1 MSTSTWTPTPLADT
15 VALGPNLPRVRS
27 VGVGTWQW
35 GDRHVWRYGREF
47 GEADVRG
54 ACEAALRCGLNLFD
68 TAEIYGNGESERL
81 LGGCLRAAGA
91 ETTLVATKFMPYPW
105 RLGRGAL
112 PRALEGSLGRL
123 RVSSVG
129 LYQVHMPLPP
139 LSVETW
145 AEGLAE
151 AVSLGLT
158 RAVGVSN
165 YSADQ
170 MRRTQAVLAR
180 RGVPLASNQVEF
192 SLLQRRPERDGLL
205 RTCQELG
212 VQLVAYSPLAKGLL
226 GGRYT
231 RRRPPSLARRL
242 SLPRGAWR
250 RLPPLLALMR
260 QIGLEQGGKTPAQV
274 ALNWLLCKGA
284 LPIPGARNASQVEE
298 NAGAL
303 GWRLTDAQ
311 LAALDR
317 ATGD

>member
-1 MSTSTWTPTPLADT
+1 
-15 VALGPNLPRVRS
+15 
-27 VGVGTWQW
+27 
-35 GDRHVWRYGREF
+35 
-47 GEADVRG
+47 
-54 ACEAALRCGLNLFD
+54 
-68 TAEIYGNGESERL
+68 
-81 LGGCLRAAGA
+81 
-91 ETTLVATKFMPYPW
+91 
-105 RLGRGAL
+105 
-112 PRALEGSLGRL
+112 
-123 RVSSVG
+123 
-129 LYQVHMPLPP
+129 MPLPP
-139 LSVETW
+139 VSVETW
-145 AEGLAE
+145 AEALADAVGLGLA
-151 AVSLGLT
+151 

-170 MRRTQAVLAR
+170 MRRTHAVLAR

-212 VQLVAYSPLAKGLL
+212 VQLIAYSPLAKGLL

-250 RLPPLLALMR
+250 RLPPLLALVR
-260 QIGLEQGGKTPAQV
+260 EIGLEQGGKTPAQV

-311 LAALDR
+311 VAALDR
-317 ATGD
+317 ATGG

>member
-1 MSTSTWTPTPLADT
+1 VADWTPTPLADT
-15 VALGPNLPRVRS
+15 VALGPDLAPVRS

-35 GDRHVWRYGREF
+35 GDRHIWHYGQEF
-47 GEADVRG
+47 GEQDVRG
-54 ACEAALRCGLNLFD
+54 AFEAALASGLNLFD
-68 TAEIYGNGESERL
+68 TAEIYGSGQSERL
-81 LGGCLRAAGA
+81 LGRCLRTSGA
-91 ETTLVATKFMPYPW
+91 EVVVATKFMPYPW
-105 RLGRGAL
+105 RLGRAAL

-123 RVSSVG
+123 VLPEVG

-139 LSVETW
+139 VSIETW
-145 AEGLAE
+145 AEALADAVGLGLA
-151 AVSLGLT
+151 

-170 MRRTQAVLAR
+170 MRHTHAVLAR
-180 RGVPLASNQVEF
+180 RGVRLVSNQIEY

-205 RTCQELG
+205 RTCHELG
-212 VQLVAYSPLAKGLL
+212 VQLIAYSPLAKGLL

-250 RLPPLLALMR
+250 HLPDLLGLLHKV
-260 QIGLEQGGKTPAQV
+260 GLEQGGKTPAQV

-284 LPIPGARNASQVEE
+284 LPIPGAKNARQVKE

-311 LAALDR
+311 VAALDR
-317 ATGD
+317 ATAD